1 MNLEI
6 DPARRA
12 ELAAALRGPL
22 LDAYRQWAGQETTR
36 KVLTIVA
43 DVVMPEL
50 SNPTERATHS
60 EVVAKLT
67 ARETLDKFIDVLFR
81 LDEYAGVVQDKPLPE
96 STYGAKPPS
105 KKKPEEQ

>member
-1 MNLEI
+1 MHLEI

-43 DVVMPEL
+43 DVVMPDM
-50 SNPTERATHS
+50 SNPVERATHS

-96 STYGAKPPS
+96 STYGAKQPP
-105 KKKPEEQ
+105 KKKPEEE